1 MLLLLLQTP
10 DVSMATTYLLL
21 VPKQNH
27 PELTRD
33 QRLRVQTLFFDAT
46 YTPDQIC
53 LQIGYSYDQIC
64 YAIKQHAQ
72 HLRRGDIYDEFNDEF
87 VKRSALFL
95 KRIERRDLI
104 RQRSMSIRQTSN
116 GVEYRQRFDG

>member
-1 MLLLLLQTP
+1 M
-10 DVSMATTYLLL
+10 V
-21 VPKQNH
+21 
-27 PELTRD
+27 R
-33 QRLRVQTLFFDAT
+33 
-46 YTPDQIC
+46 
-53 LQIGYSYDQIC
+53 
-64 YAIKQHAQ
+64 KQHAQ